1 MAIKTME
8 ELFVETLKDMYY
20 AEKQILK
27 ALPTMVKKAH
37 AEELKEALEMH
48 RQETEGQVERL
59 EQVFQILEKP
69 VEGRRC
75 EGIEGIL
82 DEAKEHMAEIE
93 NDRVLDV
100 EMIGSAQAV
109 EHYEISRYGTIIEWA
124 RDLGHDDAVGLLD
137 QNLQQEKNADR
148 TLSRIAKSSVNM
160 QAAA

>member
-1 MAIKTME
+1 
-8 ELFVETLKDMYY
+8 
-20 AEKQILK
+20 
-27 ALPTMVKKAH
+27 
-37 AEELKEALEMH
+37 EALEMH

-69 VEGRRC
+69 VEARRC

-109 EHYEISRYGTIIEWA
+109 EHYEIGRYGTIIEWA

>member
-69 VEGRRC
+69 VKGRRC

-93 NDRVLDV
+93 DDRVLDV
-100 EMIGSAQAV
+100 EMIGSTQA
-109 EHYEISRYGTIIEWA
+109 
-124 RDLGHDDAVGLLD
+124 
-137 QNLQQEKNADR
+137 
-148 TLSRIAKSSVNM
+148 
-160 QAAA
+160 